1 MSKNFRTILQYI
13 FFLGLGIFL
22 TWLSLKDL
30 TKENI
35 AQIKLS
41 LQNARYWLVIPVFII
56 LFGSHYIRALR
67 WRLLIEPLGYMP
79 SKANTTAAVFIGYM
93 ANQAFPRLG
102 EVLKCTVLARYEK
115 IPADKL
121 IGTIILERLI
131 DAITL
136 LFVFGI
142 TLVIQPRLYTQ
153 IIETFFNQAEKQSEE
168 KSGIPFWLIAI
179 IALVIIG
186 LAVSLWM
193 YIKKK
198 TFADVLLIF
207 KKIWQSVVQ
216 GVSSIRHLKKRKQF
230 ILLTIALWTAYISG
244 GYLGFLALQETS
256 HYGIP
261 EAFTVLSA
269 GSIGMIATPGGI
281 GAYAYMIKE
290 TMQLYGLSHAIA
302 LAFGWILWLAQTTVI
317 LIGGLVSF
325 VALPYYNKKKI
336 ESEKS

>member
-1 MSKNFRTILQYI
+1 MSKNFRTILQYV

-30 TKENI
+30 TKENV

-41 LQNARYWLVIPVFII
+41 LRNARYWLVIPVFII

-79 SKANTTAAVFIGYM
+79 SKANTVAAVFIGYM

-121 IGTIILERLI
+121 VGTIILERLI

-136 LFVFGI
+136 LLVFGI

-153 IIETFFNQAEKQSEE
+153 IIETFFNQAEKETE
-168 KSGIPFWLIAI
+168 KNGGIPLWLLAI
-179 IALVIIG
+179 IAIVIVSI
-186 LAVSLWM
+186 LISLWM

-198 TFADVLLIF
+198 TIKDAVQVF
-207 KKIWQSVVQ
+207 KKIWKSVVQ

-230 ILLTIALWTAYISG
+230 ILLTIALWAAYISG
-244 GYLGFLALQETS
+244 GYLGFMALQETS
-256 HYGIP
+256 HYGLQ

-317 LIGGLVSF
+317 LMGGLISF
-325 VALPYYNKKKI
+325 AVLPYYNKKKI